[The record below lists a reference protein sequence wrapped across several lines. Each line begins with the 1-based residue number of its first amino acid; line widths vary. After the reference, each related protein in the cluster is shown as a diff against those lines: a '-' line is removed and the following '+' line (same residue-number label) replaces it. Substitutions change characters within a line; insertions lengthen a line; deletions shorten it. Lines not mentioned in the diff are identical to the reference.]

1 MADPTGAY
9 EKGQLYQLELA
20 HLQADPNQPR
30 KSMDPQA
37 LEDLTESVRQHGVL
51 MPILFRVATG
61 HDPYSSESGIVS
73 PNSGQVPGAP
83 YIVAGERRFEAAKI
97 AGLTTIP
104 AIYLGGNDAI
114 VSPEVNYAEIALV
127 ENLLRQDL
135 TAVGEAEALGRLM
148 TEQNYTQEQL
158 GAIIGK
164 ARTTV
169 TDIMTL
175 NKLPQEIRDECRG
188 NTAVTRKALISI
200 ARKKQVRSMVTAWNK
215 IKEKQAKEAAGG
227 QRKARTALTPDAH
240 REWIDKTNAKLAVID
255 PAAWTAEE
263 VTAFAASLG
272 ELKKT
277 ILALLKTKPA
287 TPA

>member
-9 EKGQLYQLELA
+9 EKGQLYQLDIA

-30 KSMDPQA
+30 KFMDSQA
-37 LEDLTESVRQHGVL
+37 LEDLTESIRQHGVL
-51 MPILFRVATG
+51 MPILFRQDAALEA
-61 HDPYSSESGIVS
+61 DL
-73 PNSGQVPGAP
+73 
-83 YIVAGERRFEAAKI
+83 IVAGERRFEAAKM

-104 AIYLGGNDAI
+104 GIFIEGNH
-114 VSPEVNYAEIALV
+114 AEIALV

-135 TAVGEAEALGRLM
+135 TAVEEAEALNRLM

-169 TDIMTL
+169 TDILTL

-188 NTAVTRKALISI
+188 NTAVTRKTLIAI
-200 ARKKQVRSMVTAWNK
+200 ARKKQARSMVTAWNK
-215 IKEKQAKEAAGG
+215 VKEKQAKEAAGG
-227 QRKARTALTPDAH
+227 QRQARTALTPDAH

-263 VTAFAASLG
+263 ITAFATSLS

-277 ILALLKTKPA
+277 ILALLKIKPA

>member
-9 EKGQLYQLELA
+9 EKGKLYQLDLA
-20 HLQADPNQPR
+20 HIQADPNQPR
-30 KSMDPQA
+30 KFMDPQA
-37 LEDLTESVRQHGVL
+37 LEDLTESVRKHGVL
-51 MPILFRVATG
+51 MPILFRQDAALEADV
-61 HDPYSSESGIVS
+61 V
-73 PNSGQVPGAP
+73 
-83 YIVAGERRFEAAKI
+83 VAGERRCEAARN
-97 AGLTTIP
+97 AGLSTIP
-104 AIYLGGNDAI
+104 AIFVEGNA
-114 VSPEVNYAEIALV
+114 AEIALV

-135 TAVGEAEALGRLM
+135 TAVEEAEALDRLM

-158 GAIIGK
+158 GVIIGK

-169 TDIMTL
+169 TDILTL

-188 NTAVTRKALISI
+188 NTAVTRKTLIVI
-200 ARKKQVRSMVTAWNK
+200 ARKKQARSMVTAWNK
-215 IKEKQAKEAAGG
+215 VKEKQAKEAAGG
-227 QRKARTALTPDAH
+227 QRQARTAPTPDIH
-240 REWIDKTNAKLAVID
+240 REWVDKTNAKLAAID

-263 VTAFAASLG
+263 KTAFASALG